1 MLDIVVLF
9 MRVTNNTWPVN
20 DIVDVFPIK
29 QDPGQDAVINPKHA
43 IMVIRNVPIDSF
55 AKVKTLL
62 TEPNL
67 LDDNSP
73 DNLLDKRRWFFR
85 VGDLSIA
92 RRNTLSNSGRLD
104 IDWADIFPVC
114 IRKKQGVTDSR
125 PIDAVTDLPVT
136 D

>member
-29 QDPGQDAVINPKHA
+29 QDPGQGSVINPKHA
-43 IMVIRNVPIDSF
+43 IMVIRNVPLDSF
-55 AKVKTLL
+55 PKVKILL

-67 LDDNSP
+67 LDDISP

-85 VGDLSIA
+85 VGDLSVPQQKSLL
-92 RRNTLSNSGRLD
+92 NTGRLD
-104 IDWADIFPVC
+104 IDWTDISPVC
-114 IRKKQGVTDSR
+114 IRKQQGVTDSR
-125 PIDAVTDLPVT
+125 SIDVATDLSVS